1 VERELYRSGAVAGV
15 AGLVA
20 LLGWLY
26 APVLRDMAAQ
36 WAVDTTYGY
45 GYYIPP
51 VAAYLVW
58 ERRRALAAT
67 RPKGTWL
74 GLPVLLIGL
83 GALVLGR
90 AGGIALLSRISLV
103 PVLFGLVLL
112 LGGGRMTRLAAF
124 PILFLAVMI
133 PIPSGLLQRLTWP
146 LQIFTAQFS
155 TEVLRLMGYPVY
167 LEGVYID
174 LPHVRLEVAE
184 AFRKRGL
191 EVTLLEAKERPLPH
205 WDEEV
210 GTLLKGE
217 LERHGVEV
225 WTGVRVLAIGGA
237 GRVEAVETSEGV
249 VPADLVLVA
258 TGVRP
263 NTELAQAMGVALGPT
278 GAIATDQEMRTNLEG
293 VFAAGDVAESFHR
306 VLGRPYWLPLG
317 DVANK
322 HGRTAGSVIA
332 GKEALFHG
340 VVGTAIFKAFG
351 LAVATT
357 GLPLEAALKEGYRAK
372 KVFIQ
377 SRDGA
382 HYYPGSAPLWVE
394 LVYEEGTGR
403 LLGGAVVAHG
413 HGALR
418 VDVLAALLHRGGT
431 LEDLLA
437 LDLAYAPPYSPV
449 WDPLLIAAQQAR

>member
-1 VERELYRSGAVAGV
+1 MGKRMVVVGGV
-15 AGLVA
+15 AGGASAAAKAKRENPELEVVVYEKSGWVSYGACGLPYVLSGEIPSLAKLVA
-20 LLGWLY
+20 RTPEEFRKQG
-26 APVLRDMAAQ
+26 VLVHTRHEV
-36 WAVDTTYGY
+36 VDINPHERVLTVFDHREGRTFQDRYD
-45 GYYIPP
+45 
-51 VAAYLVW
+51 YLVLATGARPTLPPIPGTEQAGVYTLRSMEDG
-58 ERRRALAAT
+58 ERLLRALEGARRAA
-67 RPKGTWL
+67 
-74 GLPVLLIGL
+74 IL
-83 GALVLGR
+83 GA
-90 AGGIALLSRISLV
+90 
-103 PVLFGLVLL
+103 
-112 LGGGRMTRLAAF
+112 
-124 PILFLAVMI
+124 
-133 PIPSGLLQRLTWP
+133 
-146 LQIFTAQFS
+146 
-155 TEVLRLMGYPVY
+155 GYI
-167 LEGVYID
+167 G
-174 LPHVRLEVAE
+174 LEVAE

>member
-1 VERELYRSGAVAGV
+1 MGKRMVVVGGV
-15 AGLVA
+15 AGGASAAAKAKRENPELEVVVYEKSGWVSYGACGLPYVLSGEIPSLAKLVA
-20 LLGWLY
+20 RTPEEFRKQG
-26 APVLRDMAAQ
+26 VLVHTRHEV
-36 WAVDTTYGY
+36 VDINPHERVLTVFDHREGRTFQDRYDYLVLATGARPA
-45 GYYIPP
+45 IPP
-51 VAAYLVW
+51 IPGTEQAGVYTLRSMEDG
-58 ERRRALAAT
+58 ERLLKALEGARRAA
-67 RPKGTWL
+67 
-74 GLPVLLIGL
+74 IL
-83 GALVLGR
+83 GA
-90 AGGIALLSRISLV
+90 
-103 PVLFGLVLL
+103 
-112 LGGGRMTRLAAF
+112 
-124 PILFLAVMI
+124 
-133 PIPSGLLQRLTWP
+133 
-146 LQIFTAQFS
+146 
-155 TEVLRLMGYPVY
+155 GYI
-167 LEGVYID
+167 G
-174 LPHVRLEVAE
+174 LEVAE